1 MVANRLQHRKHR
13 QISLAASGLVDLG
26 ISLEHGDHVMR
37 HLIDGVLVHFAH
49 IEHRIGQCLIV
60 REPVDIRHQP
70 FDRGQ
75 LQVFDQILGGLVR
88 SRSQRDEMRSA
99 GNRSASNAPRQSIVA
114 RDSVVA
120 PALCNRFA

>member
-49 IEHRIGQCLIV
+49 IEHRIG
-60 REPVDIRHQP
+60 
-70 FDRGQ
+70 
-75 LQVFDQILGGLVR
+75 
-88 SRSQRDEMRSA
+88 
-99 GNRSASNAPRQSIVA
+99 
-114 RDSVVA
+114 
-120 PALCNRFA
+120 